1 VSLDALALE
10 GEGTGRPTE
19 RPAHQTLKGVTP
31 WYPTVSEPVSL
42 TGEFAVDINAQYAI
56 VEQNVFGWPRQT
68 VRGVIPFQGRS
79 FRVDSDNALTLF
91 SVR

>member
-1 VSLDALALE
+1 MLDAFALE

-31 WYPTVSEPVSL
+31 WYPIVSEPVRL
-42 TGEFAVDINAQYAI
+42 TGKFTVDVNAQYAI
-56 VEQNVFGWPRQT
+56 VENDVFGWPRHT

-79 FRVDSDNALTLF
+79 FPVDSDNALALF